1 MYLVMTMTVPR
12 AAFRRSRKNTRGSVK
27 GLGIVEPLH
36 SKGGQPILRCRID
49 GEPVVKKN
57 LPVRFGALL
66 ALLPLL
72 CLPLKIP
79 EEQLK
84 LRWDSQW
91 IR

>member
-1 MYLVMTMTVPR
+1 M
-12 AAFRRSRKNTRGSVK
+12 
-27 GLGIVEPLH
+27 
-36 SKGGQPILRCRID
+36 
-49 GEPVVKKN
+49 KKN